1 MARTHVTR
9 VQAPP
14 TVPPSRRRGIHQTP
28 RAVPGRPAHL
38 SPLLCALAL
47 SATMVQAQPASPPN
61 APPANL
67 SCPGPALA
75 PVTEPPADR
84 EGQPVVIYAEQLQ
97 GSPNRPGEATGRVE
111 LFRAD
116 QFMATERV
124 LVDPRT
130 SVVTLPGPV
139 RYQDANV
146 RLESS
151 GGQYGF
157 LTESGTFEDVLPCL
171 FRGKVR
177 KPA

>member
-1 MARTHVTR
+1 
-9 VQAPP
+9 
-14 TVPPSRRRGIHQTP
+14 
-28 RAVPGRPAHL
+28 
-38 SPLLCALAL
+38 LLCALAL

-157 LTESGTFEDVLPCL
+157 LTESGTFEDVRAGNRAAPRRRRRRRRGRQARAGRGAGALGALVHLPD
-171 FRGKVR
+171 R
-177 KPA
+177 